1 MSRCRILFACNLICL
16 FCMSICLISVPAL
29 ADSGVRGRVAWRG
42 ELIQGVKVRAYHAVA
57 DIAGGTPVATSA
69 PTDLDGIYQLEL
81 APGNYVLT
89 AGNQLEAV
97 SGQSAFKPGDLFC
110 YYSGSP
116 IRISAQ
122 GYRTVGFNL
131 VRVPEEAPPATAKR
145 SGIYGEVSFQDQLLE
160 RSYLYVYKDP
170 GKGFKG
176 PGYFIQPVAKGQFR
190 LNLPPGDYYLL
201 ARKRERGGQFGPIEI
216 GDYFNFYYGNPIH
229 VTAGQVREVKIETI
243 TRLSMLEEDVVDF
256 QGVRGQVVN
265 SAGEAQAGL
274 YVFAYRQ
281 SEMTGSPDY
290 FSAPTDQKGFFELAL
305 PDGGPYYLL
314 ARQAF
319 GGPAEINELYGK
331 LLEESGVA
339 LAISIPEQ
347 TTEVR
352 IHVAPKST
360 N

>member
-1 MSRCRILFACNLICL
+1 MNWRRILFVCTMTCLFSLPVGLICAP
-16 FCMSICLISVPAL
+16 VL
-29 ADSGVRGRVAWRG
+29 ADGGVRGRVAWRG

-57 DIAGGTPVATSA
+57 DIAGSAPVAVSA

-89 AGNQLEAV
+89 AGNQLKVLKA
-97 SGQSAFKPGDLFC
+97 GDLFC

-122 GYRTVGFNL
+122 GYRNVGFNL
-131 VRVPEEAPPATAKR
+131 VRVPEETPPTAAKR

-176 PGYFIQPVAKGQFR
+176 PGYFIQPVAKGKFR

-243 TRLSMLEEDVVDF
+243 TRLSMLEEDVVDS
-256 QGVRGQVVN
+256 QGVRGQVIN
-265 SAGEAQAGL
+265 GAGEAQAGL

-281 SEMTGSPDY
+281 PEMTGSPDY

-319 GGPAEINELYGK
+319 GGPAETNELYGK
-331 LLEESGVA
+331 LQAESGVVQ
-339 LAISIPEQ
+339 AISVPEQ

-352 IHVAPKST
+352 IHVAPKNSD
-360 N
+360 

>member
-1 MSRCRILFACNLICL
+1 MSWCRILFACTLTCL
-16 FCMSICLISVPAL
+16 FSLPVGLFSATAL

-42 ELIQGVKVRAYHAVA
+42 ELIQGVTVRAYRAVA
-57 DIAGGTPVATSA
+57 DIAGGAPVAVSA

-89 AGNQLEAV
+89 AGNQTSVLKA
-97 SGQSAFKPGDLFC
+97 GDLFC

-116 IRISAQ
+116 IRLSAQ
-122 GYRTVGFNL
+122 GYRNVGFNL
-131 VRVPEEAPPATAKR
+131 IRVPEETPPTAAKR

-160 RSYLYVYKDP
+160 RSYLYVYKAR

-176 PGYFIQPVAKGQFR
+176 PAYFIPPVAKGQFR

-229 VTAGQVREVKIETI
+229 VAEGQVREVKIETI
-243 TRLSMLEEDVVDF
+243 TRLSMLEEDVVDS

-265 SAGEAQAGL
+265 GSGEAQSGL

-281 SEMTGSPDY
+281 PEMTGSPDY
-290 FSAPTDQKGFFELAL
+290 FSAPTDQKGLFELAL

-319 GGPAEINELYGK
+319 GGPAETNELYGK
-331 LLEESGVA
+331 LQAESGVVQ
-339 LAISIPEQ
+339 AISIPEQ

-352 IHVAPKST
+352 IHVAPKGSE
-360 N
+360 

>member
-1 MSRCRILFACNLICL
+1 MSWSRIFLVCVLIC
-16 FCMSICLISVPAL
+16 MISVPAL

-57 DIAGGTPVATSA
+57 DIAGSVPVAVSA

-81 APGNYVLT
+81 PAGNYVLT
-89 AGNQLEAV
+89 ASNQVDVLKA
-97 SGQSAFKPGDLFC
+97 GDLFC

-122 GYRTVGFNL
+122 GYRNVGFNL
-131 VRVPEEAPPATAKR
+131 IRVPEETPPTAAKR
-145 SGIYGEVSFQDQLLE
+145 SAIYGEISFQDQLLE
-160 RSYLYVYKDP
+160 RAYLYVYKDS

-229 VTAGQVREVKIETI
+229 VVAGQVREVKIETI
-243 TRLSMLEEDVVDF
+243 TRLSILEEDVVDF
-256 QGVRGQVVN
+256 LGVRGQVVN
-265 SAGEAQAGL
+265 DAGEAQTGL

-281 SEMTGSPDY
+281 PEMTGSPDY
-290 FSAPTDQKGFFELAL
+290 FSAPTDQKGRFALAL

-319 GGPAEINELYGK
+319 GGPAETNELYGK
-331 LLEESGVA
+331 LQAENGAVQ
-339 LAISIPEQ
+339 AISIPEQ

-352 IHVAPKST
+352 IHVAPKGSE
-360 N
+360 

>member
-1 MSRCRILFACNLICL
+1 MSCCRIFFACVLIC
-16 FCMSICLISVPAL
+16 MISVPAL

-57 DIAGGTPVATSA
+57 DIAGGVPVAFSA

-81 APGNYVLT
+81 PAGNYVLT
-89 AGNQLEAV
+89 ASNQVDVLKA
-97 SGQSAFKPGDLFC
+97 GDLFC

-116 IRISAQ
+116 IRISAK
-122 GYRTVGFNL
+122 GYRNVGFNL
-131 VRVPEEAPPATAKR
+131 IRVPEETSPTAAKR
-145 SGIYGEVSFQDQLLE
+145 SGIYGEISFQDQLLQ
-160 RSYLYVYKDP
+160 RSYLYVYKNP

-176 PGYFIQPVAKGQFR
+176 PGYFIQPVAKGRFR

-243 TRLSMLEEDVVDF
+243 TRLSMLEEDVIDF

-265 SAGEAQAGL
+265 GAGEAQVGL

-281 SEMTGSPDY
+281 PEMTGSPDY
-290 FSAPTDQKGFFELAL
+290 FSAPTDQKGLFELSL

-319 GGPAEINELYGK
+319 GGPAETNELYGK
-331 LLEESGVA
+331 LQAESGVVQ
-339 LAISIPEQ
+339 AISIPEQ

-352 IHVAPKST
+352 IHVAPKGSE
-360 N
+360 

>member
-1 MSRCRILFACNLICL
+1 MSWYRILLVCAL
-16 FCMSICLISVPAL
+16 ICLISVPAL

-57 DIAGGTPVATSA
+57 DIAGGVPVAVSA

-81 APGNYVLT
+81 EPGNYVLA
-89 AGNQLEAV
+89 AGNQLDV
-97 SGQSAFKPGDLFC
+97 LKPGDLFC

-116 IRISAQ
+116 IRVSAQ
-122 GYRTVGFNL
+122 GYRNVGFNL
-131 VRVPEEAPPATAKR
+131 VRVPEETPPTAAKR
-145 SGIYGEVSFQDQLLE
+145 SGIYGEVSFQDELLE

-176 PGYFIQPVAKGQFR
+176 PGYFIQPVAKGNFR

-229 VTAGQVREVKIETI
+229 VAEGQVREVKIETI

-256 QGVRGQVVN
+256 QGVRGQVVD
-265 SAGEAQAGL
+265 SAGKGQAGL
-274 YVFAYRQ
+274 YVFAYRLP
-281 SEMTGSPDY
+281 EMTGTPDY
-290 FSAPTDQKGFFELAL
+290 FSVPTSQEGLFELSL

-314 ARQAF
+314 ARQVF
-319 GGPAEINELYGK
+319 GGPAETNELYGK
-331 LLEESGVA
+331 LQSETGLA
-339 LAISIPEQ
+339 LAVSVPEH
-347 TTEVR
+347 TAEVR
-352 IHVAPKST
+352 IHVAPK
-360 N
+360 NNN

>member
-1 MSRCRILFACNLICL
+1 MSCCRVLVACALACL
-16 FCMSICLISVPAL
+16 FSLSVGLISASAL
-29 ADSGVRGRVAWRG
+29 TDSGVRGRVAWRG

-57 DIAGGTPVATSA
+57 DIAGGVPVAVSA
-69 PTDLDGIYQLEL
+69 STGLDGIYQLEL
-81 APGNYVLT
+81 PPGSYVLT
-89 AGNQLEAV
+89 AGNQLNVLKA
-97 SGQSAFKPGDLFC
+97 GDLFC

-116 IRISAQ
+116 IRITAQ
-122 GYRTVGFNL
+122 GYRNVGFNL
-131 VRVPEEAPPATAKR
+131 VRVPEETPPTAAKR
-145 SGIYGEVSFQDQLLE
+145 SGIYGEISFQDQLLQ

-176 PGYFIQPVAKGQFR
+176 PGYFIQPVAKGKFR

-229 VTAGQVREVKIETI
+229 VAAGQVREVKIETI
-243 TRLSMLEEDVVDF
+243 TRLSMLEEDVVAF

-265 SAGEAQAGL
+265 GAGEFQAGL

-281 SEMTGSPDY
+281 PEMTGSPDY
-290 FSAPTDQKGFFELAL
+290 FSAPTDQKGLFELAL

-319 GGPAEINELYGK
+319 GGPAETNELYGK
-331 LLEESGVA
+331 LQAESGAVQ
-339 LAISIPEQ
+339 AISIPEH

-352 IHVAPKST
+352 IHVAPKGA